1 MATAY
6 TTRPTLNFDAPEPTV
21 TADRNASA
29 LFPSQ
34 PVYARTPKKKTGDNL
49 PLMVGAPI
57 LALVAGG
64 LVWMAMGDRA
74 EQPTDPQS
82 LQAAAAQSQP
92 AVRAVPIES
101 PATPIPQ
108 PTEMAANELV
118 APAPPPVARAVT
130 PRAAT
135 PTRAPARSATAAPAE
150 ASTPSV
156 SSASSNVSATVAA
169 PPPTVNAPAIAE
181 PAPLVIP
188 APAAPQ
194 TTTTSTPDP
203 VNPM

>member
-64 LVWMAMGDRA
+64 LVWMAMGDRT

-92 AVRAVPIES
+92 AARAVPIES
-101 PATPIPQ
+101 SATPIPQ

-194 TTTTSTPDP
+194 TTTTPTPDP